1 MPGVLRK
8 YAFGTAS
15 TAPSSAPYPPPIRLQ
30 LCGSARRGASLRRR
44 TRPRVGLRSGA
55 RAWQNARSRT
65 SACGLPETAHCPTP
79 PPTRQSPRRID
90 PDRPGRL
97 EDRLE
102 PVYHLRAE
110 RCELCSQMV
119 DHRTVHARRVR
130 SGTWV
135 EPGICRKRRPSLVD
149 TVALASCPFMHAFDR
164 LAINAATMIL
174 AGPATKFWQIAFGMQ
189 KS

>member
-1 MPGVLRK
+1 
-8 YAFGTAS
+8 
-15 TAPSSAPYPPPIRLQ
+15 
-30 LCGSARRGASLRRR
+30 
-44 TRPRVGLRSGA
+44 
-55 RAWQNARSRT
+55 
-65 SACGLPETAHCPTP
+65 
-79 PPTRQSPRRID
+79 
-90 PDRPGRL
+90 
-97 EDRLE
+97 LE

-149 TVALASCPFMHAFDR
+149 TVALASCPFMHAFHR

-174 AGPATKFWQIAFGMQ
+174 AGPATNSGKSHLQ
-189 KS
+189 KSSTPTQVPASRLDVATMFEGFELFGIGLRPARSSRSSEGRFTTRSSRSCAT